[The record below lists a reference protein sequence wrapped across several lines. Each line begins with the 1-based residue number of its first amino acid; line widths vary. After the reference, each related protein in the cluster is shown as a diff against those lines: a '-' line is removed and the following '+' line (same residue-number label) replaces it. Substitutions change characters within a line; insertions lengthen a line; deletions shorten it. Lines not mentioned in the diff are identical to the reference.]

1 MTITPEDFKAVLNL
15 VKPLYQHATHILSF
29 LPPSEVSHRANADR
43 DAFFEAL
50 VSNLPVHSCWSRL
63 RLWESSPTLPS
74 PG

>member
-43 DAFFEAL
+43 DAFF
-50 VSNLPVHSCWSRL
+50 
-63 RLWESSPTLPS
+63 
-74 PG
+74 